1 MKSKLLCLKYCQFE
15 LQFPDVQD
23 KKIFAETEEIFSVA
37 FNMKMLNSKRL
48 NIQFKIVYR
57 ETETGGTG

>member
-1 MKSKLLCLKYCQFE
+1 MKLHLLCLKYCQFE

-23 KKIFAETEEIFSVA
+23 KKIFAETEEILSVA
-37 FNMKMLNSKRL
+37 FNIKMLNSEIL
-48 NIQFKIVYR
+48 NLQFKIIYR